1 MNDKLL
7 GQAEKETL
15 RTEILEICRQSIPLG
30 ADEKVMMAVL
40 RKGGRDVAEEQLKE
54 QLYYLQGKKLV
65 EVQEVGNQALGIRRT
80 VARITPEGMDV
91 MEGNAEAKGLGAGG

>member
-1 MNDKLL
+1 MSNKLL
-7 GQAEKETL
+7 ELAEKEML

-30 ADEKVMMAVL
+30 ADEKVLLAVL
-40 RKGGRDVAEEQLKE
+40 HKGNLDVTEEQLKE

-65 EVQEVGNQALGIRRT
+65 EVQEVGNRVLGIRRT
-80 VARITPEGMDV
+80 IAKITPEGLDV